1 MTRPIHATLALVVIA
16 AMVVVGC
23 NGVAPATASPTPPPL
38 ADAPAVITAAMTSS
52 QAAKSVHAQATVDG
66 QAAVALPIGG
76 ATGSVDL
83 TGTTASADIDKAN
96 SAAHATFSVPG
107 FLNLSG
113 ELIAIGGQAY
123 VKTTLTGAQ
132 YRKTGSGTLPVDPSN
147 TNAILRSLGE
157 FLLKPGVD
165 PVKGEDVTC
174 GGTQCY
180 TVSVDLSPAELTPLV
195 GTAADGLPIN
205 LAGAALQM
213 TLRVEKDVP
222 NHLAGL
228 HAKITMADGNVVN
241 ADVTFSKWDEPVTV
255 TAPSPDQVAPGS

>member
-1 MTRPIHATLALVVIA
+1 MTRPVHTAIALVAVA
-16 AMVVVGC
+16 AMVLAGC
-23 NGVAPATASPTPPPL
+23 NGVAPSASVPEL
-38 ADAPAVITAAMTSS
+38 ADAPAVITATMRSS

-113 ELIAIGGQAY
+113 ELIVVGGQAY

-132 YRKTGSGTLPVDPSN
+132 YRKAGAATLPVDPSN
-147 TNAILRSLGE
+147 TNAILKSLGE

-174 GGTQCY
+174 GSKQCY
-180 TVSVDLSPAELTPLV
+180 TVSVDLSPAELTPLI

-213 TLRVEKDVP
+213 TLRVEKDLP

-228 HAKITMADGNVVN
+228 HAKVTMADGNVVN

>member
-1 MTRPIHATLALVVIA
+1 MIRPIQATLAMVAMA
-16 AMVVVGC
+16 AMVVAGC
-23 NGVAPATASPTPPPL
+23 NGVAPSASAPEL

-52 QAAKSVHAQATVDG
+52 QAAKSVHAQITVDG

-83 TGTTASADIDKAN
+83 TGTTASVDIDKAN

-113 ELIAIGGQAY
+113 ELIAVGGQAY
-123 VKTTLTGAQ
+123 LKTTLTGAQ
-132 YRKTGSGTLPVDPSN
+132 YRKVGSSTLPVDPSN
-147 TNAILRSLGE
+147 TNGMLKSLGE

-165 PVKGEDVTC
+165 PVKGQDVTC
-174 GGTQCY
+174 GSKQCY
-180 TVSVDLSPAELTPLV
+180 TVNVDLSAAQLTPLI

-205 LAGAALQM
+205 LAGASLQM
-213 TLRVEKDVP
+213 TLRVEKDLP
-222 NHLAGL
+222 NHLGGL

-241 ADVTFSKWDEPVTV
+241 ADATFSKWDEPVTV
-255 TAPSPDQVAPGS
+255 TAPPSEQIAPGG